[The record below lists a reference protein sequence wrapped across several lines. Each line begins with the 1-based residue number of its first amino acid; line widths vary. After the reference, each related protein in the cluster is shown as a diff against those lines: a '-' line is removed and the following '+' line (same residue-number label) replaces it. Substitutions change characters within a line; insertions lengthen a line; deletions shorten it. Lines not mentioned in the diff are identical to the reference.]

1 MRSKYSVKLKKIIEG
16 HGGITA
22 LHLASNYEEALV
34 TTSDV
39 NRPALQL
46 TGFYDYLDAS
56 RIQIIGRVES
66 TYLDSLPPEERRHT
80 FERFLQ
86 EDIAAPRVLPR
97 RVPPSRVH
105 RGGAQIRPQH
115 LHHG

>member
-1 MRSKYSVKLKKIIEG
+1 MRSKYSVRLKKIIEG

-22 LHLASNYEEALV
+22 LHLASNYEQALV

-46 TGFYDYLDAS
+46 TGFYDYFDAS

-66 TYLDSLPPEERRHT
+66 TYLDSLSPEERRRT
-80 FERFLQ
+80 FERFMQ
-86 EDIAAPRVLPR
+86 HDIAALV
-97 RVPPSRVH
+97 
-105 RGGAQIRPQH
+105 IC
-115 LHHG
+115 HG